1 MNASEK
7 RILKLAIILFTIG
20 LIIRYLPWGLP
31 SIETFEVGE
40 SVFVANTAPGAV
52 PNASSDAVPNASSDA
67 VPNATTDTIVNKIKP
82 IANPDFEV
90 RQEGQVPF
98 EHHRKVKKKVTLP
111 LHINTAG
118 VDDLCAL
125 KGVGPKLAEKII
137 EHRNAFGPFK
147 SPSDLKKVHGIGKK
161 KLENLLHS
169 IIFD

>member
-40 SVFVANTAPGAV
+40 SVFVANSSPGAV
-52 PNASSDAVPNASSDA
+52 PNASSDAVPNAS
-67 VPNATTDTIVNKIKP
+67 TDTIVNKIKP
-82 IANPDFEV
+82 IANPDSEV

>member
-1 MNASEK
+1 MNLSEKAMNASEK

-40 SVFVANTAPGAV
+40 SVFVANSSPGAV
-52 PNASSDAVPNASSDA
+52 PNASSDAVPNAS
-67 VPNATTDTIVNKIKP
+67 TDTIVNKIKP
-82 IANPDFEV
+82 IANPDSEV